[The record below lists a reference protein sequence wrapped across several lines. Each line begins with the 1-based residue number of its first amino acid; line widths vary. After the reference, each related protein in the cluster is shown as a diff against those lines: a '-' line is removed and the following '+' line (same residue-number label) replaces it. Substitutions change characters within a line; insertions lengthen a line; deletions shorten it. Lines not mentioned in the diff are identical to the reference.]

1 MLIPTQFFWTY
12 HPEVQLDKAL
22 PEIPSP
28 SVFNLHFLS
37 DVQSPAAFYQDKLL
51 QVSHVLLH
59 AYGLGHRLNL
69 VPRSPSHSAERTRQR
84 WLYSC
89 EGMLGEINTY
99 YFLPLE
105 NNTGISL
112 LNELLFFFLLQQFT
126 VACFDTRVVCTY
138 NVDIFIS
145 KPCLPECK
153 ILQFL
158 VTCTETVLNAITC
171 TLKFQKENLG
181 EGVTIWF

>member
-28 SVFNLHFLS
+28 SVFNLHFLN

-69 VPRSPSHSAERTRQR
+69 VPRSPSHSAERTRQW

-89 EGMLGEINTY
+89 EGMLGGINTH

-112 LNELLFFFLLQQFT
+112 LKELLFFFSPPAIHCGMFGYQSCMYLQCRYLHFKT
-126 VACFDTRVVCTY
+126 
-138 NVDIFIS
+138 
-145 KPCLPECK
+145 LPS
-153 ILQFL
+153 
-158 VTCTETVLNAITC
+158 
-171 TLKFQKENLG
+171 
-181 EGVTIWF
+181 